1 MKPVHSYLPFPP
13 PSDQRNEDLPTLL
26 HFAAKYGLRRLTAT
40 LLQCPGAFQA
50 YSVMNKQGDYPNTLA
65 ARSGF
70 TELRQFMYE
79 FVVRF

>member
-1 MKPVHSYLPFPP
+1 MHSHLPFPR

-26 HFAAKYGLRRLTAT
+26 HFAAKYGLRKLTTT
-40 LLQCPGAFQA
+40 LLHCPGALQA
-50 YSVMNKQGDYPNTLA
+50 ISVMNRHGEYPNTLA

-70 TELRQFMYE
+70 TDLRRFMDE